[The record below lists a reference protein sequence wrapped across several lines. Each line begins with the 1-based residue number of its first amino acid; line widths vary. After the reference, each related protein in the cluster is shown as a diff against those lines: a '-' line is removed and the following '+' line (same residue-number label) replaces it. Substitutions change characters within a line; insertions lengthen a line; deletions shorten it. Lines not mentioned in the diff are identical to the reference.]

1 MKKGDLLNL
10 EDYMEENF
18 PNLWLA
24 PPLFYNWEIGLRF
37 ELGNPKEEND
47 KIYFDRVH
55 KRAKALFSAL
65 HNADDELFIVAH
77 DYQLVGVKRKGKR
90 PKLFTSYLREK
101 NVKYR
106 IQHRIVPHEEDDTEV
121 CKHQFSLK
129 CQVKDFHPSCL
140 IDALFTVN
148 RLKIYFVNLTKGTI
162 FHIYDDRG
170 CDLLAARK
178 ETIESIYNK
187 YNDWILDYDRDKID
201 ELFK

>member
-1 MKKGDLLNL
+1 
-10 EDYMEENF
+10 MEERF

-37 ELGNPKEEND
+37 ELGNPKEEDD
-47 KIYFDRVH
+47 KVYFDRVI

-90 PKLFTSYLREK
+90 PKLFTSYLRDK

-106 IQHRIVPHEEDDTEV
+106 IQHRIVPHEEDDMEV
-121 CKHQFSLK
+121 CKHQFSLR
-129 CQVKDFHPSCL
+129 CQVKDLHHQRL
-140 IDALFTVN
+140 VEALFN
-148 RLKIYFVNLTKGTI
+148 AAMPWIYFVNLTKGTI

-170 CDLLAARK
+170 GDLVAAKK
-178 ETIESIYNK
+178 ETIEGIYNK
-187 YNDWILDYDRDKID
+187 YNNWILDYDRDKMD